1 MLGHG
6 FLDFLQREQGLQDLV
21 RQIGLGLALCADL
34 ERRATIDEASL
45 VHLQQEGLCVVP
57 SKLVDDCLE
66 IQWNDS
72 FLLLSGPAAAL

>member
-1 MLGHG
+1 MLETSELHQHYFTLHYKSSMLGHG

-45 VHLQQEGLCVVP
+45 VYL
-57 SKLVDDCLE
+57 
-66 IQWNDS
+66 
-72 FLLLSGPAAAL
+72 